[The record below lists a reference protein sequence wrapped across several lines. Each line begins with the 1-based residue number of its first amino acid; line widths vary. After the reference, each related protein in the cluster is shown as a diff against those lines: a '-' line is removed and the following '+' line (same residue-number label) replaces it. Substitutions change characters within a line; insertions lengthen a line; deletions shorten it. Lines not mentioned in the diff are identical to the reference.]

1 MFLSLAIFLIPTCRC
16 NRHSRAQNI
25 ARIGSYVKSE
35 LRSIIRYLV
44 LPDRSEQ
51 PKSQMSQPK
60 SGKRYVQRLPIP
72 LWIAIPVFLMILPVI
87 AYDGVMR
94 RVKESKRKRERRR
107 DARKQVEK
115 KEVDLSAFDSETI
128 KL

>member
-1 MFLSLAIFLIPTCRC
+1 
-16 NRHSRAQNI
+16 
-25 ARIGSYVKSE
+25 
-35 LRSIIRYLV
+35 
-44 LPDRSEQ
+44 
-51 PKSQMSQPK
+51 MSQPK

-72 LWIAIPVFLMILPVI
+72 LWIAVPVFLIILPVI

-107 DARKQVEK
+107 DARKQAEK

>member
-1 MFLSLAIFLIPTCRC
+1 
-16 NRHSRAQNI
+16 
-25 ARIGSYVKSE
+25 
-35 LRSIIRYLV
+35 
-44 LPDRSEQ
+44 
-51 PKSQMSQPK
+51 
-60 SGKRYVQRLPIP
+60 
-72 LWIAIPVFLMILPVI
+72 MILPVI